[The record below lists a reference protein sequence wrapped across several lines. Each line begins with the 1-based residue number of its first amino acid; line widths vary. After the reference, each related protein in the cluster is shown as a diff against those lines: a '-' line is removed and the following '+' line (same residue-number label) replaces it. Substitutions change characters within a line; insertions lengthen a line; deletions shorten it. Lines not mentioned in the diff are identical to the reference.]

1 MDENVAE
8 FLRRSILK
16 IPLCE
21 MKTILKAWDFLSED
35 QLQTINFRQK
45 KEFLAQEVILM
56 CEVTVLKIISQ
67 KNKCNRIKL
76 DQHVHM
82 INGFFFS

>member
-67 KNKCNRIKL
+67 
-76 DQHVHM
+76 
-82 INGFFFS
+82 IN